1 MDCVTVRSRL
11 SLHADGELPSGEREL
26 IETHLTTCDA
36 CRGLLRDLDR
46 LRRAASSLGPV
57 TPPDHVW
64 LQVAGRMRI
73 ERPGA
78 LRAPARRERRAAMGQ
93 WMGLAAALLVVSI
106 SAYFFVRTT
115 PPGAPASN
123 AAATVTVESV
133 SDDLTK
139 TMADFER
146 IIQNLQTLAQARD
159 SELDPVLAQSLDH
172 NLRVINGAIEESR
185 GALKQNPGNEMA
197 RESLLEAFER
207 KVTVLTATVN
217 LMNEMRK
224 GNQAGAVE
232 AAEALR
238 KKS

>member
-1 MDCVTVRSRL
+1 
-11 SLHADGELPSGEREL
+11 
-26 IETHLTTCDA
+26 
-36 CRGLLRDLDR
+36 
-46 LRRAASSLGPV
+46 
-57 TPPDHVW
+57 
-64 LQVAGRMRI
+64 
-73 ERPGA
+73 
-78 LRAPARRERRAAMGQ
+78 MGQ

-197 RESLLEAFER
+197 RDSLLEAFAR

>member
-1 MDCVTVRSRL
+1 MDCHAVRSRL
-11 SLHADGELPSGEREL
+11 SLHADGELPPGEREL
-26 IETHLTTCDA
+26 IETHLATCDG

-73 ERPGA
+73 ERPDA
-78 LRAPARRERRAAMGQ
+78 LRAPARHERRAAMGQ
-93 WMGLAAALLVVSI
+93 WMGLAAALLVIST

-115 PPGAPASN
+115 PPDAPPSN
-123 AAATVTVESV
+123 AVAAPTVQSV
-133 SDDLTK
+133 AEGLTEAMSKFDQVIGDL
-139 TMADFER
+139 ER
-146 IIQNLQTLAQARD
+146 LTTARD
-159 SELDPVLAQSLDH
+159 SELDPVLAAT
-172 NLRVINGAIEESR
+172 LRQNIGTINAAIKESR
-185 GALKQNPGNEMA
+185 DALQSNPGNELA
-197 RESLLEAFER
+197 RESLFEAFDR
-207 KVTVLTATVN
+207 KVTVLRATVN